1 VPIHPRETTTSSKK
15 VASFS
20 KRVTGSTGAIIII
33 FLILASRLFFLQV
46 VDNDKYKLLADKNR
60 IYTVYSAAPRGTIFD
75 RNRKILATS
84 SFTYRAAIDLNQ
96 YNSSDWGALCK
107 TLGLDPDVPLST
119 YVNKQVHS
127 VGPTSIIPIKD
138 QLTWREIAG
147 VELLSSQIPGIM
159 VVPRIIRIYPYG
171 RDCCHCVG
179 YVTRPNQNDVYN
191 NANLKV
197 LDASI
202 GKMGI
207 EYYFDATLQ
216 GEIGINQVEVNAA
229 RRMVRLIDEKKP
241 AKGNDLSLTIDIELQ
256 KEVVRIMQDVRCGAI
271 LVLDIRTGDILAS
284 VSVPSF
290 DPNTFS
296 KAVTSKDWNDLA
308 NNADL
313 PLINRTVSGV
323 YAPGSV
329 FKPIVALAA
338 LNNRTIFKQTRF
350 CCPGYYEVNRNRFH
364 CHSWRIG
371 GHGSMDV
378 IRSLEKSCDVFF
390 YNVAIKLGVA
400 PIINTAKDFGF
411 GTRTNV
417 GLSEE
422 KKGQIPSA
430 STPLQKQFVGQT
442 INLSIGQGQLTA
454 TPLQLAVMMA
464 RLASGK
470 RIIPRLVRNPPYSEE
485 SLQTSP
491 ATLPYSTDALEIVRA
506 GMAAVVKS
514 GTGMRAQMSALSIAG
529 KTGSTQVCRITKEE
543 RQHGRAI
550 ERPYHL
556 KDHAIFAGYAPV
568 DDPRIA
574 VIVVV
579 EHGESGGR
587 VAAPLGGKALVAAM
601 RR

>member
-1 VPIHPRETTTSSKK
+1 
-15 VASFS
+15 
-20 KRVTGSTGAIIII
+20 G
-33 FLILASRLFFLQV
+33 
-46 VDNDKYKLLADKNR
+46 
-60 IYTVYSAAPRGTIFD
+60 TVFD
-75 RNRKILATS
+75 RNGKILATS
-84 SFTYRAAIDLNQ
+84 SFSYRAAIDLNQ
-96 YNSSDWGALCK
+96 YNSSGWGALCK
-107 TLGLDPDVPLST
+107 ILGLDPDICLST
-119 YVNKQVHS
+119 YVSKQIHS
-127 VGPTSIIPIKD
+127 VGPTSVIPIKD

-159 VVPRIIRIYPYG
+159 VIPRIIRIYPYG
-171 RDCCHCVG
+171 SDCCHCVG
-179 YVTRPNQNDVYN
+179 YVTRPSQNDVEN

-207 EYYFDATLQ
+207 ERYFDARLQ
-216 GEIGINQVEVNAA
+216 GEIGIKQVEVNAA
-229 RRMVRLIDEKKP
+229 RRMVRLIDEKRP
-241 AKGNDLSLTIDIELQ
+241 AKGSDVSLTIDIELQ
-256 KEVVRIMQDVRCGAI
+256 KEVARIMQDVRCGAI
-271 LVLDIRTGDILAS
+271 LVLNIRTGDILAS

-296 KAVTSKDWNDLA
+296 KAVTSKDWNELT

-313 PLINRTVSGV
+313 PLINRAVSGV

-338 LNNRTIFKQTRF
+338 LNNGIILKQTRF
-350 CCPGYYEVNRNRFH
+350 CCPGYYEINRNRFH
-364 CHSWRIG
+364 CHSWRFG

-390 YNVAIKLGVA
+390 YNVAVKLGLT

-411 GTRTNV
+411 GARTNV
-417 GLSEE
+417 ELPEE
-422 KKGQIPSA
+422 KRGQIPST
-430 STPLQKQFVGQT
+430 SMPLQKQYVGQT

-454 TPLQLAVMMA
+454 TPLQLAVMTA

-470 RIIPRLVRNPPYSEE
+470 CITPHIVINASSDE
-485 SLQTSP
+485 SSQPTP
-491 ATLPYSTDALEIVRA
+491 AKLPYSNDALEIVRA

-514 GTGMRAQMSALSIAG
+514 GPGMRAQTNALSIAG

-556 KDHAIFAGYAPV
+556 KDHAIFIAYAPV

-574 VIVVV
+574 VVVVV

-587 VAAPLGGKALVAAM
+587 AAAPLGGKALAAALPD
-601 RR
+601 